1 MIEPDERAKIR
12 KNKIQRMLN
21 RPLWLQIQGSLL
33 KKKQTNKQTNKPT
46 NDSQLLSAC

>member
-12 KNKIQRMLN
+12 KNKIQGMLN

-33 KKKQTNKQTNKPT
+33 KKQKNKQTNKPT

>member
-21 RPLWLQIQGSLL
+21 RPLWLQIEGSLS
-33 KKKQTNKQTNKPT
+33 N
-46 NDSQLLSAC
+46 LSFHVAEHQ

>member
-33 KKKQTNKQTNKPT
+33 KKKKQTNKPT